1 MIKERFA
8 GGFFNDNNGGVDDD
22 KSIINAKRWNVDMKD
37 KQSLIKVGY
46 SVEVSNIDE
55 KKVLWEVI
63 EDHVVGEGKENDEI
77 VL

>member
-1 MIKERFA
+1 MED
-8 GGFFNDNNGGVDDD
+8 FFNDNNGGVDGD

-46 SVEVSNIDE
+46 SVSVSNIDE

-63 EDHVVGEGKENDEI
+63 EDHVVEEGKENDEI

>member
-1 MIKERFA
+1 
-8 GGFFNDNNGGVDDD
+8 
-22 KSIINAKRWNVDMKD
+22 MKY

-63 EDHVVGEGKENDEI
+63 EDHIVEEGKENDEI
-77 VL
+77 VLQGSDFILFEKTRGVGVLGVR

>member
-1 MIKERFA
+1 MED
-8 GGFFNDNNGGVDDD
+8 FFNDNNGGVDDD

-46 SVEVSNIDE
+46 SVSVSNIDE

>member
-1 MIKERFA
+1 MLED
-8 GGFFNDNNGGVDDD
+8 FFNDNNGGVDDD

-46 SVEVSNIDE
+46 SVSVSNIDE

-63 EDHVVGEGKENDEI
+63 EDHVVEEGKENDEI

>member
-1 MIKERFA
+1 MLED
-8 GGFFNDNNGGVDDD
+8 FFNDNNGGVDDD
-22 KSIINAKRWNVDMKD
+22 KSIINAKRWNVDMKY

-63 EDHVVGEGKENDEI
+63 EDHVVEEGKENDEI